1 MAPTRHVAEKA
12 DPSPLAQPLKFDISG
27 KTAKNRFLK
36 ASMTERLS
44 SWDPKV
50 LEKRGIPS
58 KELVNVYR
66 KWGEGGFGL
75 ILTGNVM
82 MEYDQLE
89 AAGNPIVPRGAPFSG
104 ERFEAFRDLATA
116 AKRNGSLILAQVS
129 HPGRQV
135 MEHIQKKPISAS
147 DVKLDKLIGGMP
159 FAKPRPMERDDFDN
173 VIEGFAH
180 AAEYLQRAGYDGVEL
195 HAAHGYL
202 LSQFLSPTTNKRTD
216 QYGGS
221 VLNRSRIIFDIIKAI
236 RARVADKSFIVGIKV
251 NSVEFQS
258 GGFTPED
265 CKTLCMELEKHSFD
279 FVELSGGTYQEF
291 VMKHERESTR
301 KREAFFLEFADI
313 VIPVL
318 NKTKAYV
325 TGGFRTTKGM
335 VRALDTVQGVG
346 LALCNEFP
354 LPQKMLDGKVHG
366 AIKTLFDE
374 DNFSLMTVVAGT
386 QIRAVGQG
394 KEPLDFSREDHK
406 KVFDESMQKWVEAQ
420 QADKEG
426 AMYGYVDIRGLKLE
440 PFGSSYG
447 TGKQG
452 RMMGQGTET
461 LQSRAVC

>member
-1 MAPTRHVAEKA
+1 MAEPDAGT
-12 DPSPLAQPLKFDISG
+12 LA
-27 KTAKNRFLK
+27 
-36 ASMTERLS
+36 
-44 SWDPKV
+44 
-50 LEKRGIPS
+50 
-58 KELVNVYR
+58 YR
-66 KWGEGGFGL
+66 
-75 ILTGNVM
+75 V
-82 MEYDQLE
+82 
-89 AAGNPIVPRGAPFSG
+89 
-104 ERFEAFRDLATA
+104 
-116 AKRNGSLILAQVS
+116 GS
-129 HPGRQV
+129 
-135 MEHIQKKPISAS
+135 
-147 DVKLDKLIGGMP
+147 
-159 FAKPRPMERDDFDN
+159 
-173 VIEGFAH
+173 
-180 AAEYLQRAGYDGVEL
+180 
-195 HAAHGYL
+195 GYL

-236 RARVADKSFIVGIKV
+236 RARVADKSFMVGIKV

-346 LALCNEFP
+346 LARPVCNEFD

-386 QIRAVGQG
+386 Q
-394 KEPLDFSREDHK
+394 
-406 KVFDESMQKWVEAQ
+406 
-420 QADKEG
+420 
-426 AMYGYVDIRGLKLE
+426 
-440 PFGSSYG
+440 
-447 TGKQG
+447 
-452 RMMGQGTET
+452 
-461 LQSRAVC
+461 